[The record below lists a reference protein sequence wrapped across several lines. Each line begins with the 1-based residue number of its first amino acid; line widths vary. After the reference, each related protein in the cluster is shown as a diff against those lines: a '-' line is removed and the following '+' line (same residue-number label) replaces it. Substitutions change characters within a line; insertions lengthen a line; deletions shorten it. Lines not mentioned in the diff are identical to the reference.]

1 MASFSYGRPKTVAV
15 IDDETKAA
23 VEGKGINEALNQAQR
38 DYLDK
43 ASKGLLEIAE
53 NIMNSLSENQMKP
66 SAVTKE
72 GASYSTKAV
81 VTAVPTRLYNRE
93 TGERDIPKLDDNG
106 RQMVTFKIKIP
117 NQTDFIN
124 LSADTNINN
133 GVDITK
139 ISVTQWQKN
148 NEGKNFQ
155 KLYLGNEINSA
166 PLHPSTKDICRYICD
181 TIQTLESLDVM
192 AYIDKDSRAAIT
204 GKSHAELTSEQR
216 AFLAQMGNE
225 LVAKA
230 EAIISD
236 LSANGLTPTSKTKE
250 GEEYNTKAII
260 TVLPAYKYNKETGEN
275 DIPVLKSDNS
285 PVYDLKI
292 TLTNEKEHIF
302 LHSNEARKFTA
313 LSAGRWEEDEQT
325 KKTSFQY
332 YTAKELNGVKE
343 DGETKV
349 APFTDITQAIAQHI
363 KDNVLGTP
371 FGRLTIEYNQRL
383 RQTTDKVFNEEGKL
397 VNDAYAKYINDEYG
411 ERIQLKSHNSKV
423 VVELGERE
431 DGSRYAKAID
441 FGAPKSQNNTFPYA
455 YINTAQDIT
464 AETVPDRDLA
474 VLVAEY
480 KGIPFD
486 KEKDYTQPALAPAVQ
501 SQASPEPV
509 RNEPSPEIPPL
520 KEYGDKLNV
529 EFKAAGG
536 KSYANFEEDRNRLV
550 IYNRDYNLAVSLG
563 TTKKGEPYVM
573 ATDITKKDE
582 NDKPVSH
589 WVNNSKDALEHIPVR
604 EIAEIAADYKGFSL
618 DGKEAAR
625 PNNAKNN
632 MDDVQR

>member
-1 MASFSYGRPKTVAV
+1 MASFSYGRPRTVAV

-23 VEGKGINEALNQAQR
+23 VEGKGINESLNQAQR
-38 DYLDK
+38 AYLDK

-53 NIMNSLSENQMKP
+53 NIMNSLSENEMKP
-66 SAVTKE
+66 SAVTRE
-72 GASYSTKAV
+72 GATYSTKAV
-81 VTAVPTRLYNRE
+81 VTAVPTRLYNKE

-124 LSADTNINN
+124 LYADTNINN
-133 GVDITK
+133 GVNITN
-139 ISVTQWQKN
+139 ISVSQWQKN

-155 KLYLGNEINSA
+155 KTYLRNDINSA
-166 PLHPSTKDICRYICD
+166 PLHQSTKDICRYICD
-181 TIQTLESLDVM
+181 TIQTLERPETV
-192 AYIDKDSRAAIT
+192 AYIDKDSRAAIS
-204 GKSHAELTSEQR
+204 GKSHDELTPEQR
-216 AFLAQMGNE
+216 AFLAKMGNE

-236 LSANGLTPTSKTKE
+236 LAANGLTPSDKTKE
-250 GEEYNTKAII
+250 REEYDTKAVI
-260 TVLPAYKYNKETGEN
+260 TVLPSYKFNKETGEN
-275 DIPVLKSDNS
+275 DIPVLKKDKT
-285 PVYDLKI
+285 PIYDLRI
-292 TLTNEKEHIF
+292 TLTNKQESIF
-302 LHSNEARKFTA
+302 LHSNEDGKLTS
-313 LSAGRWEEDEQT
+313 LSAGRWEANEQT
-325 KKTSFQY
+325 GKNAFRY
-332 YTAKELNGVKE
+332 YTGKELSGSRE
-343 DGETKV
+343 DGTVV
-349 APFTDITQAIAQHI
+349 ATFSESTQAIAQYI
-363 KDNVLGTP
+363 KDKVLEPTLSSLAYD
-371 FGRLTIEYNQRL
+371 FNQRL
-383 RQTTDKVFNEEGKL
+383 KQTTDKVFNEKGEL

-411 ERIQLKSHNSKV
+411 ERIQLKAHNSKV
-423 VVELGERE
+423 VVELGETA

-455 YINTAQDIT
+455 FINTAQDIT

-474 VLVAEY
+474 ALVAEY

-486 KEKDYTQPALAPAVQ
+486 KEKDYTQPTLAPAVQ
-501 SQASPEPV
+501 TQSSPEPV
-509 RNEPSPEIPPL
+509 QNEPSPEIPPL

-536 KSYANFEEDRNRLV
+536 KSYANFEEDHNRLV
-550 IYNRDYNLAVSLG
+550 IYNRDYNLTVSLG

-573 ATDITKKDE
+573 ATDFTKKDE

-589 WVNNSKDALEHIPVR
+589 WVNNAKDALEHIPVR

-625 PNNAKNN
+625 PNNSKNN
-632 MDDVQR
+632 LDDIQR